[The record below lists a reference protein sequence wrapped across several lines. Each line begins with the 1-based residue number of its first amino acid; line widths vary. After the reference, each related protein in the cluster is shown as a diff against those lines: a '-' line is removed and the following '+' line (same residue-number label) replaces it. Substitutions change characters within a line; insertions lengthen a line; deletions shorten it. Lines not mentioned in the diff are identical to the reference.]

1 MYTKIT
7 FLTYKTLEKLPQT
20 LNQEVLLYLNPTM
33 KKQYQF
39 PHSFFFNKRTNFAH
53 LKNCNVMMKY
63 ISIFIVFFLI
73 SACKNED
80 NKKDN
85 GLEEVR
91 IDGKTSNSDIVR
103 MPISADKPLDTT
115 NIAKIVLEETDVNF
129 GEVTEGAVVKHTFK
143 FKNTGN
149 QPLLISDIRTT
160 CGCTVP
166 EWNHN
171 PMPSGSID
179 KIDVKFNTEGKQDM
193 QTKKITIIANTFPAE
208 TEIILRGVVKVT
220 PSTRGKSEK

>member
-1 MYTKIT
+1 
-7 FLTYKTLEKLPQT
+7 
-20 LNQEVLLYLNPTM
+20 
-33 KKQYQF
+33 
-39 PHSFFFNKRTNFAH
+39 
-53 LKNCNVMMKY
+53 MMKY
-63 ISIFIVFFLI
+63 MSIFILFFLM

-80 NKKDN
+80 GKKDN

-171 PMPSGSID
+171 PMPSGSMD

-208 TEIILRGVVKVT
+208 TELILRGVVKV
-220 PSTRGKSEK
+220 KSEK